1 MESAPVRSLQQALSS
16 LGFSAMLLIACD
28 SSDLLTALPAALIG
42 AGYSRDFESEA
53 GLYALKTMQQH
64 QIQAT
69 HYANFLQRLADNA
82 GEKVSRERA
91 WQDFFSSHPATYE
104 RIEELSCAA
113 GLQASAVIF
122 PEHC

>member
-1 MESAPVRSLQQALSS
+1 MMESAPVRSLQQALSS
-16 LGFSAMLLIACD
+16 LGFSAMLQLIAGD
-28 SSDLLTALPAALIG
+28 SSDLLTALPVALIG

-82 GEKVSRERA
+82 GEKASKERA

-104 RIEELSCAA
+104 RIEAVKCFHAQ
-113 GLQASAVIF
+113 QASK
-122 PEHC
+122 PQR